1 MTPFFCVAGDGFRYQ
16 IATMINGRPEDNGKV
31 AFFCPD
37 GHTKNVNSLTKKE
50 NVSGWCYY

>member
-1 MTPFFCVAGDGFRYQ
+1 MTPFFFVAGDGFRYQ